1 MKVAAVQGDKA
12 DLVLLQKDKESLKR
26 QQREG
31 DSLYKNTCTLLYDIF
46 TCSVALFYCSFGY
59 NSHWMNHCPL
69 TMGSISH
76 FY

>member
-31 DSLYKNTCTLLYDIF
+31 DSLYKNICTLC
-46 TCSVALFYCSFGY
+46 T
-59 NSHWMNHCPL
+59 
-69 TMGSISH
+69 ISSLVLLRYFFVH
-76 FY
+76 LVIIHTG